1 MADGSTQHSE
11 GEEGPFVRPFMSAS
25 RPPVSAVSPAP
36 QPATAQDDDSDSG
49 VRPYLLTGGRVHE
62 SDDAVEKIYQS
73 VGSPAGTLS
82 REHERVLE
90 LCVEAQSV
98 AEISAYL
105 DLPLGVVAVL
115 ARDLLLAGFLVS
127 SAEDVDAASDISI
140 ILRLKDA
147 IRSL

>member
-1 MADGSTQHSE
+1 MDDGSH
-11 GEEGPFVRPFMSAS
+11 EEESFVRPYMSVAQ
-25 RPPVSAVSPAP
+25 PPPTAATPAP
-36 QPATAQDDDSDSG
+36 VAGVDSLPEEDSS

-73 VGSPAGTLS
+73 VSHPKTRLS
-82 REHERVLE
+82 REHERVLG

-98 AEISAYL
+98 AEISAHL
-105 DLPLGVVAVL
+105 NLPLGVVAVL
-115 ARDLLLAGFLVS
+115 ARDLLHAGHLVS
-127 SAEDVDAASDISI
+127 SAPDVDVASDISI